1 MRTHHLNAARDLLA
15 QVERLNPKQ
24 SLLWAYRAFVETSSG
39 NTDKAIADYRKEIEY
54 HPAETR
60 AYQDLSKLLISLGR
74 RDEAID
80 VYRNALSTK
89 PDDESFARNAA
100 GLLMAARRYAEIPA
114 VLEKPIAAAP
124 DKFYLQALRA
134 EALLRSGKKDQGVEE
149 AQRIAKASSDPYV
162 LNNLAYALS
171 DTDAAVGIAQGL
183 SEKALNQ
190 IEQECSKA
198 NLAGLENSDLARVSR
213 ARGAVGHAWV
223 DLLQARRCRQS

>member
-1 MRTHHLNAARDLLA
+1 MIVKKSKISVEQWGDYQRFYKGVRTDQGQYPPLSETGGDQPATVSENNPEAEQLIYRAYEAMRTHHLNAAGDLLA

-54 HPAETR
+54 HPGRTR
-60 AYQDLSKLLISLGR
+60 AVSGSLKLLISLGR

-100 GLLMAARRYAEIPA
+100 SLLMAARRYAEIPA

-149 AQRIAKASSDPYV
+149 AQKDREGK
-162 LNNLAYALS
+162 L
-171 DTDAAVGIAQGL
+171 
-183 SEKALNQ
+183 
-190 IEQECSKA
+190 
-198 NLAGLENSDLARVSR
+198 
-213 ARGAVGHAWV
+213 
-223 DLLQARRCRQS
+223 